1 MSTAS
6 VCPGDFRLILH
17 DNLSDSYE
25 LSKVLL
31 AKAGLDGT
39 LQLLTAAWERLLG
52 YGRGEFSGKTL
63 LQLMWSDQRS
73 AAVAVA
79 AILDPLNMG
88 AVDLRL
94 RCRNGRGKRLRM
106 HRLYDRR
113 EQMMY
118 IVAEEV
124 DDHVVTGVIHA
135 RAERRSAERHP

>member
-1 MSTAS
+1 
-6 VCPGDFRLILH
+6 
-17 DNLSDSYE
+17 

-31 AKAGLDGT
+31 AKAGFDGT
-39 LQLLTAAWERLLG
+39 LQLLTAAWERVLG
-52 YGRGEFSGKTL
+52 YGRDEFSRKTL
-63 LQLMWSDQRS
+63 LQLMWSDERS

-94 RCRNGRGKRLRM
+94 RCRNGQGKRLRM

-113 EQMMY
+113 EHMMY

-124 DDHVVTGVIHA
+124 HDNAAAGVIHA
-135 RAERRSAERHP
+135 HAERRSAMRHASPKV